1 MSNDVLTN
9 VILVDGLIK
18 GINNDIIDV
27 KENLGLLVTDRCGID
42 IYNDLGSVMQ
52 ALEHIEK
59 SEIRIGI
66 ADKDMQKELEENQDH
81 N

>member
-18 GINNDIIDV
+18 GINNDMIDI
-27 KENLGLLVTDRCGID
+27 KESLGLLITDHCGID

-52 ALEHIEK
+52 TLEHIEK
-59 SEIRIGI
+59 AEIRIGI
-66 ADKDMQKELEENQDH
+66 ALKDMKKELEEDQNH

>member
-18 GINNDIIDV
+18 GINNDIADV
-27 KENLGLLVTDRCGID
+27 KDTLGLLITDRCGID

-52 ALEHIEK
+52 TLDHIEK

-66 ADKDMQKELEENQDH
+66 AVKDMKKELEEDQNH